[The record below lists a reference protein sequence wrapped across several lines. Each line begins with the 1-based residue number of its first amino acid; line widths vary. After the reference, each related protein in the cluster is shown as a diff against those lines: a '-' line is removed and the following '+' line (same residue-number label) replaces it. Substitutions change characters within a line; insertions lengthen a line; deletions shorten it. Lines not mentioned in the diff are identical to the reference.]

1 MTRSNEYFTS
11 AGVMTSPLW
20 KRTPLRILNSHWVS
34 EIAFHEVASD
44 GSNWSLMFRCSRESN
59 MLMFTR
65 IPTRSKCMWGSRVGA
80 WDTRATVS
88 VSLAW
93 AETGAVAAASAKS
106 ARTRTAASGAHR
118 FIGGS
123 SSSADRDVDE
133 GGGDLKGLPS
143 VYHRPPGQHNAPP
156 RRHDS
161 PALVPAVRWPK
172 PEKPMRV
179 ITQLP
184 NDDLRRAQAAARVAE
199 AAGFDGVVALENA
212 HGPYLPLAAAALAT
226 EGVQLGTAVAMAFP
240 RSPTITAHQA
250 WDLQQA
256 SGGRFYLGLGSQVKA
271 HNERRY
277 GIPWVP
283 PAPRLRDYIGAVRA
297 IWRCWEQGEPLD
309 YRSAHYTLSLMTPNF
324 APRPTG
330 LPRVPVSMAAIGPAM
345 LRVAGEVCDGVRLH
359 PFCTRRYVEEVCLPR
374 LGEGLDRAARGR
386 GTLEVVGG
394 GLFAVVGTYDTIVA
408 EIEQRYRGG
417 APTRSR
423 SRRRPTPSRAPCARW
438 WRASSGS
445 RARSPA
451 TRSAGEGEVLI
462 IHPKGAA

>member
-1 MTRSNEYFTS
+1 
-11 AGVMTSPLW
+11 
-20 KRTPLRILNSHWVS
+20 
-34 EIAFHEVASD
+34 
-44 GSNWSLMFRCSRESN
+44 
-59 MLMFTR
+59 
-65 IPTRSKCMWGSRVGA
+65 
-80 WDTRATVS
+80 
-88 VSLAW
+88 
-93 AETGAVAAASAKS
+93 
-106 ARTRTAASGAHR
+106 
-118 FIGGS
+118 
-123 SSSADRDVDE
+123 
-133 GGGDLKGLPS
+133 
-143 VYHRPPGQHNAPP
+143 
-156 RRHDS
+156 
-161 PALVPAVRWPK
+161 
-172 PEKPMRV
+172 MRV

-226 EGVQLGTAVAMAFP
+226 ERVQLGTAVAMAFP

-250 WDLQQA
+250 WDLQKA
-256 SGGRFYLGLGSQVKA
+256 SGGRFHLGLGSQVKA

-297 IWRCWEQGEPLD
+297 IWRCWEKEEPLD

-374 LGEGLDRAARGR
+374 LGEGLDRAARAR

-394 GLFAVVGTYDTIVA
+394 GFIATGPDRAAVARMLDYVRFRIAFYCSTRAYWDVLRVHGLAALGETLHRYPREGRWDEMAAQIPDEVIGLFAVVGTYDTIVG
-408 EIEQRYRGG
+408 EIERRYRGG
-417 APTRSR
+417 ADTISF
-423 SRRRPTPSRAPCARW
+423 PTPPDAEPRALREVVESIQRIP
-438 WRASSGS
+438 
-445 RARSPA
+445 
-451 TRSAGEGEVLI
+451 SAFTGYAVGW
-462 IHPKGAA
+462 